1 MAKAPTNIPAKE
13 EKIVQNIKKIELE
26 DVPIDGE
33 EITKKI
39 AILREYILNLRKE
52 DGTYTDPEIALTNTV
67 KEIKDFNF
75 AKGLE
80 S

>member
-1 MAKAPTNIPAKE
+1 LK
-13 EKIVQNIKKIELE
+13 
-26 DVPIDGE
+26 
-33 EITKKI
+33 
-39 AILREYILNLRKE
+39 KE

>member
-1 MAKAPTNIPAKE
+1 MAKASTNIPAKE